1 MRHGFK
7 LAWRMHWNV
16 HRCGPWRG
24 AAPTAVHKR
33 SPRPRLSILAAE
45 NPMGFCLAGTNKPGY
60 SSIFVMPASL
70 FTATVFSE
78 AMWQRAWASSDRK

>member
-1 MRHGFK
+1 M
-7 LAWRMHWNV
+7 A
-16 HRCGPWRG
+16 
-24 AAPTAVHKR
+24 
-33 SPRPRLSILAAE
+33 
-45 NPMGFCLAGTNKPGY
+45 FCLAGTNKPGY

>member
-1 MRHGFK
+1 MCRRVCLCALSFK
-7 LAWRMHWNV
+7 QACTV
-16 HRCGPWRG
+16 
-24 AAPTAVHKR
+24 AACTEHVPAGYA
-33 SPRPRLSILAAE
+33 PAE

-78 AMWQRAWASSDRK
+78 AMWQRAWASTDRK